1 KVNKGND
8 ENKENES
15 MIMKKDREEFKR
27 EFKAMKDEEKW
38 VLSTGKVVE
47 DRLYA
52 FDPED
57 IIYLKNSIFTKEEL
71 TEIILE
77 YLNSFRTNNTK
88 DLRKNIFKKEL
99 WDDSYDIKKYID
111 VDWVRNSVYNL
122 LLEYE
127 NNSLDKHHLEMWY
140 NLHVWSM
147 MDKAFENLENVEA
160 VRVVPATSSLKRK
173 ILGSRC
179 DLIVRRGFLEFVCS
193 EVEKFYEGPKGTKLL
208 KESSLKIP
216 KVLKDMLYDLHQHV
230 NFDEDSLRKM
240 ETIGFAHAGLKVIM
254 LRLDSPTGYV
264 CRVLR
269 TNMFEIPSNIKEFG
283 SKALNVLVMALK
295 AKLIVQKN
303 IELLEHQGSKEAEKQ
318 LLDLQECCKTT
329 TSTTNLFFKLPL
341 TLSKNYP

>member
-122 LLEYE
+122 L
-127 NNSLDKHHLEMWY
+127 S
-140 NLHVWSM
+140 
-147 MDKAFENLENVEA
+147 
-160 VRVVPATSSLKRK
+160 
-173 ILGSRC
+173 G
-179 DLIVRRGFLEFVCS
+179 
-193 EVEKFYEGPKGTKLL
+193 
-208 KESSLKIP
+208 
-216 KVLKDMLYDLHQHV
+216 
-230 NFDEDSLRKM
+230 
-240 ETIGFAHAGLKVIM
+240 
-254 LRLDSPTGYV
+254 
-264 CRVLR
+264 
-269 TNMFEIPSNIKEFG
+269 
-283 SKALNVLVMALK
+283 
-295 AKLIVQKN
+295 
-303 IELLEHQGSKEAEKQ
+303 
-318 LLDLQECCKTT
+318 
-329 TSTTNLFFKLPL
+329 
-341 TLSKNYP
+341 